1 MERER
6 DGWIEKRAADT
17 ADAPKG
23 TSRVPETTTR
33 HQMLSASAPNPAPAP
48 QVLKAVAQEGA
59 RLEQRQGRHKRQQKR
74 AYARM
79 VQGGHEEGADA
90 SPVGGALRRCWR
102 AAAGLAAR
110 GDHRGAMA
118 LVGAAAVAAF
128 AAALLLAPRLVAA
141 LVAAPSDGAE

>member
-1 MERER
+1 M
-6 DGWIEKRAADT
+6 
-17 ADAPKG
+17 
-23 TSRVPETTTR
+23 
-33 HQMLSASAPNPAPAP
+33 
-48 QVLKAVAQEGA
+48 LKAVAQEGA

-90 SPVGGALRRCWR
+90 SLVGGALRRWC

-110 GDHRGAMA
+110 GDHLGAMA

-141 LVAAPSDGAE
+141 LVAAPGDGAE

>member
-1 MERER
+1 M
-6 DGWIEKRAADT
+6 
-17 ADAPKG
+17 
-23 TSRVPETTTR
+23 
-33 HQMLSASAPNPAPAP
+33 
-48 QVLKAVAQEGA
+48 LKAVAQEGA

-90 SPVGGALRRCWR
+90 SLVGGALRRCWR
-102 AAAGLAAR
+102 AAAGWAAR
-110 GDHRGAMA
+110 GDRRGAMA

-141 LVAAPSDGAE
+141 LVAAPGDGAE

>member
-1 MERER
+1 MDRETRGRHRGRSEGNLSRTRDHYPSPNVERIR
-6 DGWIEKRAADT
+6 TQPR
-17 ADAPKG
+17 PY
-23 TSRVPETTTR
+23 P
-33 HQMLSASAPNPAPAP
+33 P

-79 VQGGHEEGADA
+79 VQGGREEGADA

-102 AAAGLAAR
+102 AAAGWAAR
-110 GDHRGAMA
+110 GDRRGAMA

-141 LVAAPSDGAE
+141 LVAAPGDGAE

>member
-1 MERER
+1 M
-6 DGWIEKRAADT
+6 
-17 ADAPKG
+17 
-23 TSRVPETTTR
+23 
-33 HQMLSASAPNPAPAP
+33 
-48 QVLKAVAQEGA
+48 LKAVAQEGA

-90 SPVGGALRRCWR
+90 SLVGGALRRWWR

-110 GDHRGAMA
+110 GDHLGAMA

-141 LVAAPSDGAE
+141 LVAAPGDGAE